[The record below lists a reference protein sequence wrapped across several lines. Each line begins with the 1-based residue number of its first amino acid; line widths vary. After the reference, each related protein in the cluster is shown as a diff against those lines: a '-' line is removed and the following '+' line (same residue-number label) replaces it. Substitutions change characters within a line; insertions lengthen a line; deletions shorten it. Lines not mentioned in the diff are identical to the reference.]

1 MKKQDRIKFA
11 AWSGVAMFVI
21 SLFSSTFGL
30 LILGLGAWS
39 YVFIVP
45 FSVLSSAAAMG
56 FFYGFVILGEKYKN
70 KLVKGL
76 ATYFIVLTAIGL
88 ILSIITIPYLQG
100 LVTYTEDFKE
110 LGEEMEALRDQYGG
124 RENIPQEELEEITS
138 QLTDLGLTVLKW
150 FLIFWVLFFV
160 LWGIPYIFLGI
171 GLLKLGKNVEL
182 SKAAGIM
189 NIIGGA
195 LMIIFIG
202 SFLIA
207 VAFILEIIILF
218 KESKKIKR
226 P

>member
-1 MKKQDRIKFA
+1 MKKQDKIKFA

-30 LILGLGAWS
+30 LILGLGFQS
-39 YVFIVP
+39 YIFIVP
-45 FSVLSSAAAMG
+45 FSVLSSVAVMG
-56 FFYGFVILGEKYKN
+56 FIYGFVILGDKYKN

-76 ATYFIVLTAIGL
+76 AIYFIVLAAIGL

-100 LVTYTEDFKE
+100 LVAYTEDFKE

-124 RENIPQEELEEITS
+124 EENIPQEELEEITS
-138 QLTDLGLTVLKW
+138 QLTDIVWMIFKW
-150 FLIFWVLFFV
+150 FLIFWVLFCV
-160 LWGIPYIFLGI
+160 LYGIPYIFLGI

-182 SKAAGIM
+182 AKAAGIM
-189 NIIGGA
+189 NILGGA

-202 SFLIA
+202 SFLIV

-218 KESKKIKR
+218 KESRKIKR